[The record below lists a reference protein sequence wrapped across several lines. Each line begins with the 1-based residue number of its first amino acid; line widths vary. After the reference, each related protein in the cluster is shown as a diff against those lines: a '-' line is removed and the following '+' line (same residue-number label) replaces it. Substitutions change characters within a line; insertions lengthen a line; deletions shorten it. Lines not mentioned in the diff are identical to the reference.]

1 MRYTDKCGGAGMK
14 AQEILTLVISF
25 ASIIISILTFLIS
38 KRKNTNEIITKN
50 RLDWISQ
57 VRTLLQEF
65 LKEYINNEPKAN
77 LLITR
82 NKIALYFR
90 EGVVSYSKLLNQI
103 DRCIEYGY
111 DKENCDKLISEGQNV
126 FSEVWIR
133 MKREAGINEKTDK
146 KYEMLFGNISK
157 H

>member
-1 MRYTDKCGGAGMK
+1 MK

-25 ASIIISILTFLIS
+25 VSLIISIFTFWIN

-50 RLDWISQ
+50 RLDWIKQ

-65 LKEYINNEPKAN
+65 LNEYISNKPKTD

-90 EGVVSYSKLLNQI
+90 TGVVSYSKLLNQI

-126 FSEVWIR
+126 LSEVWIR
-133 MKREAGINEKTDK
+133 MKREAGMNEKTDK
-146 KYEMLFGNISK
+146 KYEIIFGNINK
-157 H
+157 D